1 VSNRGAKLM
10 TKNAGSWAAGACLD
24 PHVGTPVPPAR
35 ERARAGRNLNGQ
47 GGGTDTGTHALPDVG
62 TVFDLCGTVSLAEM
76 GTFELT
82 GWVRGVGFSAR
93 GRAIGRVALTDPHG
107 TIALDLL
114 GPLQPGFS
122 PLPAVFTYTTSEGTG
137 AYRRL
142 AAAGTAHF
150 AFSPE
155 TGAFSV
161 QFA

>member
-1 VSNRGAKLM
+1 MPKQIATRA
-10 TKNAGSWAAGACLD
+10 AAGARPD
-24 PHVGTPVPPAR
+24 PHVGTPAPPAR
-35 ERARAGRNLNGQ
+35 DRVAAGRHLNGQ
-47 GGGTDTGTHALPDVG
+47 GGGTDTGSHALPDVG
-62 TVFDLCGTVSLAEM
+62 TVFDLSGTVALAGM
-76 GTFELT
+76 GAFELT
-82 GWVRGVGFSAR
+82 GWVRGVGFAAR
-93 GRAIGRVALTDPHG
+93 GRATGRVVLTDAHG

-122 PLPAVFTYTTSEGTG
+122 PLPAAFTYTATGGTG

-155 TGAFSV
+155 SGAFSV